1 MGYDTDRFTSPV
13 NDALLCCIC
22 RDVLE
27 DPLQASCEHAYCKLC
42 IEAWLVH
49 ETTCPEDRR
58 PLSQSSLRPLFR
70 YMRNDLDRLQI
81 RCCNTAYGCQHVTD
95 LEFLE
100 SHENT
105 CVYERLKCP
114 NERCSFYAARQEI
127 NQHAHTCLY
136 GQKECPHGC
145 GFSIMR
151 HSDFEHNCIQE
162 LRTSLEVMRTDIMCK
177 YEDQKNEVEL
187 RLDMQRNHMIQ
198 KEAALQSQIDFLTL
212 ENSRLTQNVK
222 FLMDTELA
230 RRQDVEKLEL
240 EKKEL
245 MELLRKN
252 ARPQNSEAS
261 GSQQAQRGGSLKG
274 KVTTL

>member
-1 MGYDTDRFTSPV
+1 
-13 NDALLCCIC
+13 
-22 RDVLE
+22 
-27 DPLQASCEHAYCKLC
+27 
-42 IEAWLVH
+42 
-49 ETTCPEDRR
+49 
-58 PLSQSSLRPLFR
+58 
-70 YMRNDLDRLQI
+70 
-81 RCCNTAYGCQHVTD
+81 
-95 LEFLE
+95 
-100 SHENT
+100 
-105 CVYERLKCP
+105 
-114 NERCSFYAARQEI
+114 
-127 NQHAHTCLY
+127 
-136 GQKECPHGC
+136 
-145 GFSIMR
+145 MR